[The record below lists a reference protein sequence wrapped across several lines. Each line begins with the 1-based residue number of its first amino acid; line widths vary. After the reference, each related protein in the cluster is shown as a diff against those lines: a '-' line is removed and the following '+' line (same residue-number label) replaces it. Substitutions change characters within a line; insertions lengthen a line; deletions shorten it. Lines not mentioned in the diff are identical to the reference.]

1 LLGAVQSF
9 DSGTVVVKTRILL
22 INVHSYLGNS

>member
-9 DSGTVVVKTRILL
+9 DSGTVVVNTRLLL
-22 INVHSYLGNS
+22 INVQRYLGNS